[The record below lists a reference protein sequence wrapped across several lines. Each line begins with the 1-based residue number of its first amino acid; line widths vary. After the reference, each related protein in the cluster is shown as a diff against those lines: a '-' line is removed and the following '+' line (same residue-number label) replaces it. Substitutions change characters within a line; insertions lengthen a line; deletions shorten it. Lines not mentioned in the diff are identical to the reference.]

1 MNPSTPATPA
11 TSSAFPSSR
20 YHPLS
25 VILHW
30 VIFLLFVVALAT
42 IEYRDDIP
50 KGDPLRD
57 LLRTVHMHAG
67 QLVLILVVLRLLAR
81 KAFGVPPEL
90 ALPRVQRW
98 GAAAVHLLLYAVMIG
113 LPVTGILFT
122 QAGGRDVVFFGMTL
136 PVILAKDMALRGPI
150 KEFHEFMG
158 NAVYFLVGLHVL
170 GALWHQFFDRMP
182 ILQRMSL
189 RGPRQK

>member
-1 MNPSTPATPA
+1 MNQPSDTLQRT
-11 TSSAFPSSR
+11 R

-25 VILHW
+25 AALHW
-30 VIFLLFVVALAT
+30 LMFLLFVVALAT

-67 QLVLILVVLRLLAR
+67 QLVLIFVVVRLIAR
-81 KAFGVPPEL
+81 KLMGVPPEL
-90 ALPRVQRW
+90 PLPRLQQL
-98 GAAAVHLLLYAVMIG
+98 GASAVHLLLYAVMIG
-113 LPVTGILFT
+113 LPITGILFT

-136 PVILAKDMALRGPI
+136 PVILAKDMAVRGPI
-150 KEFHEFMG
+150 KEVHEFMG

-170 GALWHQFFDRMP
+170 GALWHQLFDRMP

-189 RGPRQK
+189 RSPRK

>member
-1 MNPSTPATPA
+1 MNKTNNALGQGT
-11 TSSAFPSSR
+11 R
-20 YHPLS
+20 YHPLYAA
-25 VILHW
+25 LHW
-30 VIFLLFVVALAT
+30 LMFILFVVALAT

-67 QLVLILVVLRLLAR
+67 QLVLIFVVVRLIAR
-81 KAFGVPPEL
+81 KL
-90 ALPRVQRW
+90 L
-98 GAAAVHLLLYAVMIG
+98 GASAVHLLLYAVMIG
-113 LPVTGILFT
+113 LPITGILFT

-136 PVILAKDMALRGPI
+136 PVILAKDMAVRGPI
-150 KEFHEFMG
+150 KEVHEFMG

-170 GALWHQFFDRMP
+170 GALWHQLFDRMP

-189 RGPRQK
+189 RSPRK

>member
-1 MNPSTPATPA
+1 MNNIDNPLPQPT
-11 TSSAFPSSR
+11 R
-20 YHPLS
+20 YHPYS

-30 VIFLLFVVALAT
+30 VMFLLFVVALAT
-42 IEYRDDIP
+42 IEYREDIP

-67 QLVLILVVLRLLAR
+67 QLVLILVILRLIAR
-81 KAFGVPPEL
+81 KMLGVPPEL
-90 ALPRVQRW
+90 PMPKLQRL
-98 GAAAVHLLLYAVMIG
+98 GAHAVHLLLYVVMIG
-113 LPVTGILFT
+113 LPLTGILFT

-150 KEFHEFMG
+150 KEVHELMG

-170 GALWHQFFDRMP
+170 GALWHQLFDRMP

-189 RGPRQK
+189 RSSGKP